1 MPKGPNGE
9 WRPAATGACAVHVM
23 KIATG
28 EIAETYAPPVRDDV
42 DHVANSQRASKAG
55 KARAASLT
63 PERRSEIAKAAA
75 AARSGVQ
82 A

>member
-9 WRPAATGACAVHVM
+9 WRPAATGACAVHVA
-23 KIATG
+23 KLATG
-28 EIAETYAPPVRDDV
+28 EIAETYEPPAREDV
-42 DHVANSQRASKAG
+42 DHAAASQRASKAG

-75 AARSGVQ
+75 AARRVAQ

>member
-28 EIAETYAPPVRDDV
+28 EIAETYDPPELDT
-42 DHVANSQRASKAG
+42 DHAANSQRASKAG

-63 PERRSEIAKAAA
+63 PARRKQIAKTAA
-75 AARSGVQ
+75 AARWV
-82 A
+82 AEA

>member
-9 WRPAATGACAVHVM
+9 WRPAETGPCAVHVM

-28 EIAETYAPPVRDDV
+28 EIEETYSPPEKDA
-42 DHVANSQRASKAG
+42 DHAAASSQASQAG
-55 KARAASLT
+55 KARALKLT

-75 AARSGVQ
+75 AARWGAQ
-82 A
+82 G

>member
-28 EIAETYAPPVRDDV
+28 EIAETYAPPARDDV
-42 DHVANSQRASKAG
+42 DHVENSQRASLGG
-55 KARAASLT
+55 KARATALT
-63 PERRSEIAKAAA
+63 RERRLDIASSGAN
-75 AARSGVQ
+75 ARWRS
-82 A
+82 